1 MNAKDLFELA
11 KQGYKLADIK
21 ELVELGNTLDEENLK
36 KADDTPKEEPKG
48 ADGES
53 GEGEKDYQAEIDNL
67 TDQLN
72 KANDLIKSLQ
82 AENIKKASGEQVDEL
97 AEIGKLFI

>member
-21 ELVELGNTLDEENLK
+21 ELVELGNTLEEENSK
-36 KADDTPKEEPKG
+36 KADDTPDDKPKG
-48 ADGES
+48 AEGES
-53 GEGEKDYQAEIDNL
+53 GEGAKDYQAEIDNL
-67 TDQLN
+67 TYQLN
-72 KANDLIKSLQ
+72 RANDLIKSLQ
-82 AENIKKASGEQVDEL
+82 ADNIKNASGEQVDEL